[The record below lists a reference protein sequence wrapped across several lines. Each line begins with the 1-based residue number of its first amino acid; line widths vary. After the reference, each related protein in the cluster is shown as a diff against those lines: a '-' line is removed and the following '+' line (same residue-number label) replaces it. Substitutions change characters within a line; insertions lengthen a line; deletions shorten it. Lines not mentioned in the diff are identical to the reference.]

1 MGAVLRYDMKSEMRM
16 NTSKEE
22 KEIEK
27 CTTEKGSCRRKEVE
41 EGGGWEK
48 NEDKV
53 RDSEGRKEQQTKKK
67 TTQKGQRQR

>member
-22 KEIEK
+22 KEKEK

-41 EGGGWEK
+41 EGGVGE
-48 NEDKV
+48 E
-53 RDSEGRKEQQTKKK
+53 
-67 TTQKGQRQR
+67 